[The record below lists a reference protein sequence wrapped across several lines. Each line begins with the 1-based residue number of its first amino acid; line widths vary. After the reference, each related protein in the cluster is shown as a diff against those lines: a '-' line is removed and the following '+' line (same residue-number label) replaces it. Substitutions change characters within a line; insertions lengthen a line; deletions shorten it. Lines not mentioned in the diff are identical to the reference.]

1 MINNEDKIDTCMW
14 LRCLE
19 AGIEILLKLAGLL
32 LVYKVGAQLM
42 SDQSGQDTLFSILL
56 LPTLLILKNGHVF
69 LEPFTIRA
77 YLTSDDVTVKS
88 GLLTRKSDT
97 LKIET
102 LENIEL
108 VKTPLGRIFTLFG
121 KGYGTLNLY
130 AYGGTVIMPYL
141 KNPEIVQQNIEEILN
156 KIKQD
161 KQKNTN
167 QITNSNEH

>member
-1 MINNEDKIDTCMW
+1 MTNNQYKIDTCM
-14 LRCLE
+14 LPRAIE
-19 AGIEILLKLAGLL
+19 AGFEILFKLGSIF
-32 LVYKVGAQLM
+32 LVYELGAKIIAEPA
-42 SDQSGQDTLFSILL
+42 GQDTLFSILL
-56 LPTLLILKNGHVF
+56 LPILLILKNGHVL

-77 YLTSDDVTVKS
+77 YLTRDDVTVRS
-88 GLLTRKSDT
+88 GLLTRKSDK

-108 VKTPLGRIFTLFG
+108 VKTPLGRICSVFG

-141 KNPEIVQQNIEEILN
+141 KNPEVVQKDIEEILN
-156 KIKQD
+156 EI

-167 QITNSNEH
+167 HYN